1 MNHET
6 ELVKAFITPLKR
18 SRYFSLLESPKGRLK
33 LIKELDHFGDLDMH
47 YAKLIPMSQQ
57 SADGIERLLKQ
68 KGAPAICHVM
78 SVNSNIDNQELSLCK
93 ALEETVGRGMGTVI
107 SCIPGKLAYFEDEE
121 PNERY
126 ILERSV

>member
-1 MNHET
+1 MNHEL

-18 SRYFSLLESPKGRLK
+18 SRYLSLLESSKGRLK
-33 LIKELDHFGDLDMH
+33 LIKGLDHFDDLDMR
-47 YAKLIPMSQQ
+47 YAKLIPGGQQ
-57 SADGIERLLKQ
+57 SVDDIERLLKK

-78 SVNSNIDNQELSLCK
+78 SVNSEIDNQEVLLCK
-93 ALEETVGRGMGTVI
+93 ALEETVGRGMGTLI
-107 SCIPGKLAYFEDEE
+107 SCVPGKLAYFENEE